1 MSQVV
6 AQSQRLLAERG
17 PSSIGFYTSGQL
29 FLEEYYTLAA
39 IGHGAIGTNHVDL
52 CTATAA
58 AALKDTFACD
68 GQPGSYSD
76 VDHADVIALFG
87 HNVAETP
94 VGAVDAH
101 ARPPGRAEPA
111 PTGVR
116 RPTADRRRTD
126 RRGQRR
132 RAPRA
137 RSAPS
142 SSGRPPPRRAASGDC
157 RSRSGLV
164 PPLSRGRGAVKP
176 RGGNAEAQVERDRPA
191 LAADSEACP
200 ERTAWPDQDLLP
212 VSSFASSF
220 RRNS

>member
-87 HNVAETP
+87 HNVAETQSVLWMRMLDRLAGP
-94 VGAVDAH
+94 NPPRLVCVAPRQTEVARTAGDSGGVHLAPAQHPRPAGGHRQGAPLQVIVG
-101 ARPPGRAEPA
+101 PGRVWSLRQV
-111 PTGVR
+111 GVG
-116 RPTADRRRTD
+116 PG
-126 RRGQRR
+126 RGKAAGRQC
-132 RAPRA
+132 
-137 RSAPS
+137 RSA
-142 SSGRPPPRRAASGDC
+142 GRAGSTC
-157 RSRSGLV
+157 
-164 PPLSRGRGAVKP
+164 
-176 RGGNAEAQVERDRPA
+176 
-191 LAADSEACP
+191 ACG
-200 ERTAWPDQDLLP
+200 
-212 VSSFASSF
+212 
-220 RRNS
+220 